1 VRGTHLSPQKPVK
14 RSDRLGELIRKELS
28 AIFMRGGLRDPR
40 AEGVIVSAVRVTDDL
55 GQARV
60 YVRLLGEANEAQKTS
75 LVDALSSAAG
85 MLRRTLAPAIR
96 TKSVPTLTFF
106 WDDSIDR
113 GLRMEALL
121 REIAE
126 ERSPEEE
133 DER

>member
-1 VRGTHLSPQKPVK
+1 MSQHKPVK

-28 AIFMRGGLRDPR
+28 EIFMRGGVRDPR

-60 YVRLLGEANEAQKTS
+60 YVRLLGEATERQKES
-75 LVDALSSAAG
+75 LIDALTSAAG
-85 MLRRTLAPAIR
+85 VLRRSLAPALR
-96 TKSVPTLTFF
+96 TKSVPTLNFF
-106 WDDSIDR
+106 WDESIDR

-126 ERSPEEE
+126 EGSGREE
-133 DER
+133 DEG